1 MIKADTDN
9 VENQGNNVDENTEDE
24 ETNEIS
30 EENQTS
36 EH

>member
-9 VENQGNNVDENTEDE
+9 VANQGNNVDENTEDE
-24 ETNEIS
+24 ETDKIS